1 MLPSAIMLLKQSLEI
16 YKKRFWTILAIVIV
30 PLFAPSLLV
39 STLFPLKIKIGHLG
53 VESFSSM
60 GLGLL
65 MIIFLLT
72 LTSAILHLW
81 SQVALIYVIKDREKN
96 IGVKESFRQGW
107 NKIGSSFWVYLLSD
121 FIIIGGLFLFF
132 VPGLIFLVWFI
143 FAPFA
148 LIVENKK
155 GFPAL
160 LASKEYVRGNWLSVF
175 WRLLI
180 ITVLMWVVFWA
191 ISLVAGFI
199 GIGNVSRIKLYVSY
213 VLFTPFSII
222 YLLLI
227 YENLKSLK
235 NSNDVKKS
243 ESEQKK

>member
-1 MLPSAIMLLKQSLEI
+1 MLSNANVLLKQSWGI
-16 YKKRFWTILAIVIV
+16 YKKRFWTLLVIVIV
-30 PLFAPSLLV
+30 PLFVPSLLV
-39 STLFPLKIKIGHLG
+39 SILFPLKMKSGHFG
-53 VESFSSM
+53 VESLSSL

-72 LTSAILHLW
+72 LISAILHLW
-81 SQVALIYVIKDREKN
+81 SHVALIYAIKDREEN
-96 IGVKESFRQGW
+96 TGIKESFRQGW
-107 NKIGSSFWVYLLSD
+107 NKIASFFWVYLLSD

-155 GFPAL
+155 GFSAL

-175 WRLLI
+175 WRFLI
-180 ITVLMWVVFWA
+180 IMVLMWVIFWV
-191 ISLVAGFI
+191 ISSVVGFI
-199 GIGNVSRIKLYVSY
+199 GIGNVSRIKLYAGY
-213 VLFTPFSII
+213 ILFTPFSII

-227 YENLKSLK
+227 YENLKKIKTTGSI
-235 NSNDVKKS
+235 S
-243 ESEQKK
+243 QKPD